1 MDESQQQV
9 GQQNRRHENSGVSG
23 VTLGAE
29 AGQGLIFVV
38 EGGDHVQ
45 ETKGVE
51 RQQGTAGRPYK
62 SQVATLVA
70 KTGVYLNE
78 DAETGAINVTQ
89 SGEIQQQPA
98 GPAGDQFFQLGSQ
111 QLALTVAD
119 GRPSPEVQDDDV
131 AGFTD

>member
-1 MDESQQQV
+1 MPRNES
-9 GQQNRRHENSGVSG
+9 SGVSG
-23 VTLGAE
+23 VTLEAK

-38 EGGDHVQ
+38 EGRDHVQ
-45 ETKGVE
+45 EAKGVE

-70 KTGVYLNE
+70 KAGIYLND
-78 DAETGAINVTQ
+78 DAEAGTIYVAQ
-89 SGEIQQQPA
+89 SCEIQQELASPI
-98 GPAGDQFFQLGSQ
+98 GDQFFQLGSQ

-119 GRPSPEVQDDDV
+119 GRPSLEVQDGDI